1 LPEPDSANPDPAKPR
16 PAGVAPGAGGFDRT
30 PLTALERCLRAFTDV
45 RPGEGRTAA
54 LMFANVLLILCAYYL
69 LKPLREGWLAI
80 SDVQGLSKLEIKAY
94 TSFAQ
99 SLLLALAVTGYGRWV
114 GRWPRGVLITRT
126 TLFCM
131 AVIGMFWL
139 LQPDFLVRS
148 LPGVGIAFY
157 LWVGMFGV
165 FVVAQFWA
173 FAADLYSQERG
184 NRLLP
189 MIAVGATSG
198 AMLGSGL
205 ESQLVARHWLDANY
219 LLLGALPLLTASI
232 WLTRVVDR
240 AEGGVGKA
248 ERRGFDSPLRDGR
261 GSLALVFGSRFLLA
275 VAAIT
280 LLFNWV
286 KTNGDNQLFAV
297 VQEVL
302 GGQVAALGIAGSDT
316 ARTFVHDGTTSF
328 FGNFFFW
335 QNAVA
340 LLLQSFVASRLLK
353 HGGFGAI
360 FLLLPTIAMVSS
372 AAMAFLPIL
381 WVIKSMKVAE
391 NATDYSI
398 NNTARHVLWLP
409 MSEEVTFKAKPTID
423 SIFFRAGDGF
433 AALTAMIGVQV
444 FSFPVRSYFLLNV
457 ALAAVWLGVGLWV
470 VREHA
475 RLADDT
481 MAADVG
487 ARVLGSEAG

>member
-1 LPEPDSANPDPAKPR
+1 MPQPVPTANALALSP
-16 PAGVAPGAGGFDRT
+16 
-30 PLTALERCLRAFTDV
+30 LERALRLFTDV
-45 RPGEGRTAA
+45 RRGEGRTAL
-54 LMFANVLLILCAYYL
+54 LMFANVLLILFAYYL

-80 SDVQGLSKLEIKAY
+80 SDVQGFSKLEIKAY

-99 SLLLALAVTGYGRWV
+99 SLLLAFGVTAYARRV

-131 AVIGMFWL
+131 ANIAIFWL
-139 LQPDFLVRS
+139 LQPDFLIRS
-148 LPGVGIAFY
+148 VPGVGIAFY

-184 NRLLP
+184 SRLLP
-189 MIAVGATSG
+189 MIAVGATAG
-198 AMLGSGL
+198 AMIGSGL
-205 ESQLVARHWLDANY
+205 ENQLVAHHWLEARY
-219 LLLGALPLLTASI
+219 LLLAALPPLALSI

-240 AEGGVGKA
+240 AEGGAGKA
-248 ERRGFDSPLRDGR
+248 EKSGFESPLRDGR
-261 GSLALVFGSRFLLA
+261 GALSLVFSHRFLVA

-286 KTNGDNQLFAV
+286 KTNGDNQLFAA

-302 GGQVAALGIAGSDT
+302 GNQVALQGISGDQAVRS
-316 ARTFVHDGTTSF
+316 FVHAGTTAF

-340 LLLQSFVASRLLK
+340 LLLQALVASRLLK

-360 FLLLPTIAMVSS
+360 FLLLPTIAMVSN

-381 WVIKSMKVAE
+381 WVIKSMKVSE

-433 AALTAMIGVQV
+433 AALTAMLGVQV
-444 FSFPVRSYFLLNV
+444 LSWAVRSYFLLNV
-457 ALAAVWLGVGLWV
+457 GLAAVWLAVGLWV

-475 RLADDT
+475 RLAGNVG
-481 MAADVG
+481 AADTG
-487 ARVLGSEAG
+487 APVLRSELG

>member
-1 LPEPDSANPDPAKPR
+1 MSKAHPR
-16 PAGVAPGAGGFDRT
+16 LSP
-30 PLTALERCLRAFTDV
+30 LERALRLFTDV
-45 RPGEGRTAA
+45 RAGEGPTAL
-54 LMFANVLLILCAYYL
+54 LMFANVLLILFAYYL

-80 SDVQGLSKLEIKAY
+80 SDVHGFSKLEIKAY

-99 SLLLALAVTGYGRWV
+99 SLLLVFAATAYARRV
-114 GRWPRGVLITRT
+114 GRWPRRVLITRT
-126 TLFCM
+126 TVFCM
-131 AVIGMFWL
+131 SNIAVFWL
-139 LQPDFLVRS
+139 LQPDFLIRNVS
-148 LPGVGIAFY
+148 AVGIAFY

-205 ESQLVARHWLDANY
+205 ENQLVAHHWLEPRY
-219 LLLGALPLLTASI
+219 LLLAALPPLALSV

-248 ERRGFDSPLRDGR
+248 EQSGFESPVRDGR
-261 GSLALVFGSRFLLA
+261 GALPLVFGNRFLLA
-275 VAAIT
+275 IAGIT

-286 KTNGDNQLFAV
+286 KTNGDNQLFAA
-297 VQEVL
+297 VQEAL
-302 GGQVAALGIAGSDT
+302 EHQVGLLGISGDPAVH
-316 ARTFVHDGTTSF
+316 AFVHDGTTAF

-335 QNAVA
+335 QNAAA
-340 LLLQSFVASRLLK
+340 LLLQSLVASRLLK

-360 FLLLPTIAMVSS
+360 FLLLPTIAMVSN

-423 SIFFRAGDGF
+423 SIFFRVGDGF
-433 AALTAMIGVQV
+433 AALTAMVGVQV
-444 FSFPVRSYFLLNV
+444 LSWAVRSYFLMNV
-457 ALAAVWLGVGLWV
+457 VLAAVWLAVGLWV

-475 RLADDT
+475 RLAGDDG
-481 MAADVG
+481 AADPGPSVR
-487 ARVLGSEAG
+487 ARVAG

>member
-1 LPEPDSANPDPAKPR
+1 MPQPVPTADAA
-16 PAGVAPGAGGFDRT
+16 FDRSR
-30 PLTALERCLRAFTDV
+30 LTVLERCLRLFTDV
-45 RPGEGRTAA
+45 RPGEGRTAL
-54 LMFANVLLILCAYYL
+54 LMFVNVLLILCAYYL

-80 SDVQGLSKLEIKAY
+80 SDVHGLTKLEIKAY

-99 SLLLALAVTGYGRWV
+99 SALLTIGATAYARRV
-114 GRWPRGVLITRT
+114 GRWPRGVLISRT

-131 AVIGMFWL
+131 ANIAIFWL
-139 LQPDFLVRS
+139 LQPDFLIRS
-148 LPGVGIAFY
+148 VPGIGVAFY

-173 FAADLYSQERG
+173 FAADLYDQERG
-184 NRLLP
+184 SRLLP
-189 MIAVGATSG
+189 MIAVGATGG

-205 ESQLVARHWLDANY
+205 ESELVARHWLDAKY
-219 LLLGALPLLTASI
+219 LLLAALPLLALAM

-240 AEGGVGKA
+240 AEGGTSKA
-248 ERRGFDSPLRDGR
+248 EQLGFESPVRDGR
-261 GSLALVFGSRFLLA
+261 GALSLIFGHRFLLA
-275 VAAIT
+275 VAAVT

-286 KTNGDNQLFAV
+286 KTNGDNQLFAAI
-297 VQEVL
+297 QEVL
-302 GGQVAALGIAGSDT
+302 GRQVAALGLSGDQAVHS
-316 ARTFVHDGTTSF
+316 FVHGGTTAF

-340 LLLQSFVASRLLK
+340 LLLQALVASRLLK

-360 FLLLPTIAMVSS
+360 FLLLPTIAMVSN
-372 AAMAFLPIL
+372 AAMTFLPVL

-409 MSEEVTFKAKPTID
+409 MSEEVTFKAKPSID

-433 AALTAMIGVQV
+433 AALTAMLGVQV
-444 FSFPVRSYFLLNV
+444 LSWGVRSYFLLNV
-457 ALAAVWLGVGLWV
+457 VLAAVWLALGLWV
-470 VREHA
+470 VREYA
-475 RLADDT
+475 RLSGSTGTTDAG
-481 MAADVG
+481 AA
-487 ARVLGSEAG
+487 VLRSELG